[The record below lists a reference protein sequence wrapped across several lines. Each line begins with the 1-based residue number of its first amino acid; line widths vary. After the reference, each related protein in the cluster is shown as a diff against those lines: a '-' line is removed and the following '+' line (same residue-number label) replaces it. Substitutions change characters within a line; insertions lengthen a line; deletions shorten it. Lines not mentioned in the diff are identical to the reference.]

1 MPLSIRNA
9 EIGYHG
15 RAIVKIDS
23 LNFNENEVIALIGPN
38 GAGKTTLLRSLAG
51 VLKPLRGKVEFDG
64 TDLYSKEG
72 EKIRK
77 FIGYMP
83 AEYSPPT
90 NLTVREFV
98 EFWSTIYGVPYFLG
112 DVPFPDRMKID
123 ELSSGQKKF
132 LSLYRVFLQNPKI
145 LILDEPTA
153 NLDVNSRLMLYDK
166 INSIKEGR
174 IIIYSTHDIS
184 DLPIFATR
192 IFFIKNGRIVVDS
205 DLKELRRNLVIIKG
219 NIKSLL
225 PEIKIIKIYNGERFL
240 IEYHEKISELLKKL
254 IENGNEIEEVNE
266 IDMYEL
272 YELIMKDKI

>member
-1 MPLSIRNA
+1 MLSIRNA

-15 RAIVKIDS
+15 KIIVTIDS
-23 LNFNENEVIALIGPN
+23 LNLNENEVIALIGPN

-51 VLKPLRGKVEFDG
+51 VLKPFRGKVEFNGIDI
-64 TDLYSKEG
+64 YSKEG

-77 FIGYMP
+77 FIGYIP

-90 NLTVREFV
+90 NLTVREFI
-98 EFWSTIYGVPYFLG
+98 EFWSTIYGVSSFPG
-112 DVPFPDRMKID
+112 DIPFPIQLKIE

-174 IIIYSTHDIS
+174 VIIYSTHDIS

-192 IFFIKNGRIVVDS
+192 ILFIKHGRIIVDS
-205 DLKELRRNLVIIKG
+205 SLEELRKNLVIIKG
-219 NIKSLL
+219 NIKNFL
-225 PEIKIIKIYNGERFL
+225 PDIKVIKIYNRERFL
-240 IEYHEKISELLKKL
+240 IKYHGKISELIKKL
-254 IENGNEIEEVNE
+254 IENGNEIEEISGIN
-266 IDMYEL
+266 MYEL
-272 YELIMKDKI
+272 YKLIIEDKI